1 MERFKRVARTP
12 FASALLGGFV
22 VAAFGLLAIGAGWV
36 GDDDDDGGSPALAA
50 APLTEPAASDAEEGL
65 SVNEIYRRSMPS
77 VGFVSSTLEE
87 TDAPEGLSPFGP
99 QPRGGVATGT
109 AFVIDEDGHLLT
121 NAHVVEGA
129 EAVEV
134 KLGGEDG
141 ETLDAKVLGSDP
153 STDVAL
159 LEVNPPDEGL
169 QALELADSDGV
180 SVGDPAVAIGN
191 PFGLDN
197 TATAGI
203 VSGIQRE
210 ISAPNGFTISDAIQ
224 TDAPINPGNSGGP
237 LLDASG
243 RVIGINSQ
251 IESAGGQ
258 GNVGIGFA
266 VPTNT
271 AKDVADQ
278 ILEDGEVEHAFLG
291 ITGADITPEIAD
303 VLNLSSEQGALVQ
316 DVVPDGPADQVGVE
330 GGSAEVT
337 IAGQPLNA
345 GGDVIVAVN
354 GEDVT
359 GMDDVI
365 AAVNTKQPGEEVEL
379 TLSRKGEERDVTV
392 ELGDRPANAK
402 P

>member
-1 MERFKRVARTP
+1 M
-12 FASALLGGFV
+12 
-22 VAAFGLLAIGAGWV
+22 
-36 GDDDDDGGSPALAA
+36 
-50 APLTEPAASDAEEGL
+50 
-65 SVNEIYRRSMPS
+65 
-77 VGFVSSTLEE
+77 
-87 TDAPEGLSPFGP
+87 
-99 QPRGGVATGT
+99 
-109 AFVIDEDGHLLT
+109 
-121 NAHVVEGA
+121 
-129 EAVEV
+129 
-134 KLGGEDG
+134 
-141 ETLDAKVLGSDP
+141 
-153 STDVAL
+153 
-159 LEVNPPDEGL
+159 
-169 QALELADSDGV
+169 
-180 SVGDPAVAIGN
+180 
-191 PFGLDN
+191 
-197 TATAGI
+197 
-203 VSGIQRE
+203 
-210 ISAPNGFTISDAIQ
+210 
-224 TDAPINPGNSGGP
+224 
-237 LLDASG
+237 
-243 RVIGINSQ
+243 IGINSQ

-316 DVVPDGPADQVGVE
+316 DVVPDGPADEAGVE

-345 GGDVIVAVN
+345 GGDVIVAVD

-365 AAVNTKQPGEEVEL
+365 AAVNTKQPGDEVEL